1 MNTELT
7 DNLGSL
13 LGRGEQLLARIWK
26 LIALRGLVSIAFGI
40 VLVVWPDIG
49 LTTMVTAVGLFAI
62 ASGFMSATA
71 AFQMRGSGSTPY
83 RFWTGVNG
91 LLGLVIGVSML
102 VWPDLSAKGL
112 LYAIAIWAVA
122 VGLIELVAG
131 LVLPLSPLQTFLVV
145 LGGIVMAGFG
155 VIMFVEPGDGAVA
168 LLSLVAAFA
177 LVRGTFDVGF
187 AVELRHVAGELKE
200 RVRSPISAKP
210 VTHG

>member
-7 DNLGSL
+7 GNLGSL
-13 LGRGEQLLARIWK
+13 LGRGEQMLARIWK
-26 LIALRGLVSIAFGI
+26 LIALRGVVSIGFGI
-40 VLVVWPDIG
+40 VLLVWPDIG

-83 RFWTGVNG
+83 RFWTGVNA

-122 VGLIELVAG
+122 VGVIELVAG
-131 LVLPLSPLQTFLVV
+131 LVLPLSPLETFLVV

-155 VIMFVEPGDGAVA
+155 VIMFVEPGDGAIA
-168 LLSLVAAFA
+168 LLALVAAFA
-177 LVRGTFDVGF
+177 LVRGTFDVGL

-200 RVRSPISAKP
+200 RLRSPISAKP